1 MTGWTALVLAG
12 MFEVAFTS
20 SMKLSDGFTKSRYVV
35 LFGVSAVCSF
45 ALLASAM
52 KTIPLGTA
60 YAVWTG
66 IGAVGTALVGV
77 LFFKDPAT
85 FWRLLFLTLLIGS
98 IVGLKVVSPDRIAG

>member
-12 MFEVAFTS
+12 LFEIAFTS
-20 SMKLSDGFTKSRYVV
+20 SMKLSDGFTKGRYVV
-35 LFGVSAVCSF
+35 LFLVSIVGSF

-52 KTIPLGTA
+52 RTIPLGTA

-77 LFFKDPAT
+77 VFFKDPAT
-85 FWRLLFLTLLIGS
+85 FWRLFFITLLVGA
-98 IVGLKVVSPDRIAG
+98 IVGLKVVTPDRIAG